1 MGNIVTWFNE
11 LEPALRVYWG
21 IAIFASGVF
30 LIQMVLTFIGIGD
43 ADGAD
48 ADVDFGADG
57 DAAGDTLDTGGA
69 IQLFTVR
76 NVINFLLGV
85 GWGGV
90 CFWSSI
96 KSPFLLCLVAIVTGC
111 LFVLLFVVL
120 FKQFMKLSHDG
131 SFHIDECVGQV
142 ADVYLRIPAH
152 RSGKGKIQFSFQ
164 GSVQELSAITDGE
177 KISTGSKVR
186 VLQVIGSNTLLVETL
201 E

>member
-1 MGNIVTWFNE
+1 MGNIVNWYNE
-11 LEPALRVYWG
+11 LDPALRIYWG

-30 LIQMVLTFIGIGD
+30 LIQMVLTFIGLGD

-57 DAAGDTLDTGGA
+57 DASGDTLDTGGA

-96 KSPFLLCLVAIVTGC
+96 QSPLLLCLVALLTGC
-111 LFVLLFVVL
+111 IFVALFIVL

-131 SFHIDECVGQV
+131 SFHIEECVGQV

-152 RSGKGKIQFSFQ
+152 RSGEGKIQFSFQ
-164 GSVQELSAITDGE
+164 GSVQELAALTDGE
-177 KISTGSKVR
+177 LIPSGAKVR
-186 VLQVIGSNTLLVETL
+186 VLQVIGSGTLLVEEL
-201 E
+201 K